1 MSFNK
6 EKNLIVYFSRAGEN
20 YSGGKTVEL
29 AIGNTQLATEILVQQ
44 TGCEAVKLETV
55 IPYPDSYQEMSA
67 IAQKEQRNGSRPR
80 LAVYPSS
87 LAEYEGIF
95 LGYPIWWGTLP
106 MAVLTFLEK
115 FDFHNKTIY
124 PFCTH
129 EGSGLGRSMKD
140 IALVCPGA
148 ELKEGLAVRGSD
160 AASGQT
166 AIVNWL
172 DKVLR

>member
-80 LAVYPSS
+80 LAVYPPS

-124 PFCTH
+124 PVLHARGQRLGAQYEGYCTGLP
-129 EGSGLGRSMKD
+129 GSRAKRRTGG
-140 IALVCPGA
+140 P
-148 ELKEGLAVRGSD
+148 
-160 AASGQT
+160 
-166 AIVNWL
+166 WF
-172 DKVLR
+172 